1 MGIWD
6 YDYLTGLDGWL
17 FPRFFYHYG
26 VEGKEHIGMAQGAA
40 ITDYV
45 NEFDINSDSE
55 DRQMVQQ
62 WALLGD
68 PSLLAGGYPN

>member
-1 MGIWD
+1 
-6 YDYLTGLDGWL
+6 
-17 FPRFFYHYG
+17 
-26 VEGKEHIGMAQGAA
+26 MAQGAA

-45 NEFDINSDSE
+45 NEFDINKVSA